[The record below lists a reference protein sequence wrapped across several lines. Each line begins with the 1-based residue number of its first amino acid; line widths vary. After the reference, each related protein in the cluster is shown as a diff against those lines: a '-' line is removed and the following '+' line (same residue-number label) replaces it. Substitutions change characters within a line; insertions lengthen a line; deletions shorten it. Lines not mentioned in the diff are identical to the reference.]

1 MSEFLPGVGPSHIH
15 QAEVIHQPIAEA
27 AVPAKPIPPLT
38 PEQIQAVDQALAG
51 DGENKDVAALVAL
64 WSGSMLLK
72 DLAEEHFR
80 LPVDDDEA
88 EKKRKEKPTLPPH
101 DGPDPE

>member
-1 MSEFLPGVGPSHIH
+1 MSEFLPGVGPAHSQQTEIL
-15 QAEVIHQPIAEA
+15 HQPICEA

-38 PEQIQAVDQALAG
+38 PEQIQAVDKALAA
-51 DGENKDVAALVAL
+51 DPESQAVAGLFGF

-80 LPVDDDEA
+80 LPVDDDVE
-88 EKKRKEKPTLPPH
+88 EKKRKDKPALP
-101 DGPDPE
+101 E